1 MPRRVTLPTMGLF
14 NRSDEGSDLP
24 AASAAGTFTV
34 ADQVAAT
41 FESIS
46 RLSLPERA
54 AEVLITIAPAI
65 EQADD
70 FRGMQAL
77 LASWLPDSD
86 WMNWT
91 PEQRETW
98 FSLELV
104 LQEAFGVL
112 VLTRMLIRRESEY
125 RGGTTVTYA
134 LGPDGRASQSRED
147 VAEIVARRLPD

>member
-1 MPRRVTLPTMGLF
+1 MGLF
-14 NRSDEGSDLP
+14 YRSDEGSDLP
-24 AASAAGTFTV
+24 AAGAGLTSTV
-34 ADQVAAT
+34 PDQVAAT

-46 RLSLPERA
+46 RLSLTERA
-54 AEVLITIAPAI
+54 AELLITIAPAI

-77 LASWLPDSD
+77 LSPWLPDSG

-112 VLTRMLIRRESEY
+112 VLTRMLIRRESDY
-125 RGGTTVTYA
+125 KGATNVTYV

-147 VAEIVARRLPD
+147 VAEVVARRLPD

>member
-1 MPRRVTLPTMGLF
+1 MGLF
-14 NRSDEGSDLP
+14 YRSDEGSDLP
-24 AASAAGTFTV
+24 AAGGGSTATV
-34 ADQVAAT
+34 PDQVAAT

-77 LASWLPDSD
+77 LATWLPDSD

-104 LQEAFGVL
+104 LQEAFGAL
-112 VLTRMLIRRESEY
+112 VLTRMLIRRETDY
-125 RGGTTVTYA
+125 KGATNVTYA
-134 LGPDGRASQSRED
+134 LGPDGRASQTRED
-147 VAEIVARRLPD
+147 VAEVVARRLPG

>member
-1 MPRRVTLPTMGLF
+1 MGLF
-14 NRSDEGSDLP
+14 YRSDEGSDLP
-24 AASAAGTFTV
+24 AAGGGSTATV
-34 ADQVAAT
+34 PDQVAAT

-46 RLSLPERA
+46 RLSLTERA
-54 AEVLITIAPAI
+54 AELLITIAPAI

-77 LASWLPDSD
+77 LSPWLPDSG

-112 VLTRMLIRRESEY
+112 VLTRMLIRRESDY
-125 RGGTTVTYA
+125 KGATNVTYA
-134 LGPDGRASQSRED
+134 LGPDGRASQTRED
-147 VAEIVARRLPD
+147 VAEVVARRLPG

>member
-1 MPRRVTLPTMGLF
+1 MGLF
-14 NRSDEGSDLP
+14 HYSDEGSDLP
-24 AASAAGTFTV
+24 ATGAAGASTV
-34 ADQVAAT
+34 PDQVAAV

-54 AEVLITIAPAI
+54 AELLITIAPAI

-70 FRGMQAL
+70 YRGMQAL
-77 LASWLPDSD
+77 LSPWLPDSD

-104 LQEAFGVL
+104 LQEAFGAL
-112 VLTRMLIRRESEY
+112 VLTRMLIRRETDY
-125 RGGTTVTYA
+125 KGATNVTYA
-134 LGPDGRASQSRED
+134 LGPDGRASQSRGD
-147 VAEIVARRLPD
+147 VAEVVARRLPD

>member
-1 MPRRVTLPTMGLF
+1 MGLF
-14 NRSDEGSDLP
+14 HRSDEGSDLP
-24 AASAAGTFTV
+24 AASTAGTFTV
-34 ADQVAAT
+34 PDQVAAT

-65 EQADD
+65 EQADEYQ
-70 FRGMQAL
+70 GMQAL
-77 LASWLPDSD
+77 LAPWLPDSD

-104 LQEAFGVL
+104 LQEAFGAL
-112 VLTRMLIRRESEY
+112 VLTRMLIRCESEY
-125 RGGTTVTYA
+125 KGATNVTYT
-134 LGPDGRASQSRED
+134 LGPDGRASQSRGD
-147 VAEIVARRLPD
+147 VAEVVARRLPD